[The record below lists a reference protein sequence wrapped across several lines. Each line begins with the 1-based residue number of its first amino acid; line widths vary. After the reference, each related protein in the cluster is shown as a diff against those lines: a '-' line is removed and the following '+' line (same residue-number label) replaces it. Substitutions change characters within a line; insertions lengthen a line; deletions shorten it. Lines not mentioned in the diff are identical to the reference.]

1 MKTMGTDR
9 FFVAA
14 VYTVLAVCTLAVSLP
29 FLYVVLVSF
38 ATKHEVLSRGF
49 FLFPYEWTLN
59 SYQFLFREHNFLKA
73 FQNSLWI
80 TFIGTIINIVL
91 TSLMAYALA
100 KRWLIGR
107 KTINLLVLFTM
118 LFNGGIIPTYL
129 IVNSLHLLDSYWSLW
144 LTAAIAPFHLIVMR
158 SFFQS
163 FPVELEESS
172 RIDGCGEL
180 RLFWNIVVPLS
191 MPAIATF
198 TLFYMVQ
205 NWNTFF
211 NALIYIN
218 DSDKWPLQVY
228 LRQMLIES
236 ADSSMSLDI
245 EGFEYGPPVKMA
257 TVVVTAVPLLVVY
270 PFLQKYFNQGMLL
283 GSVKG

>member
-1 MKTMGTDR
+1 MKTLGSDR
-9 FFVAA
+9 IFVGL
-14 VYTVLAVCTLAVSLP
+14 VYTILTISILVISLP

-49 FLFPYEWTLN
+49 FLFPKEWTLN
-59 SYQFLFREHNFLKA
+59 SYQFLLREHNFLVSFK
-73 FQNSLWI
+73 NSVWI
-80 TFIGTIINIVL
+80 TFIGTTINILL
-91 TSLMAYALA
+91 TSTMAYALS
-100 KRWLIGR
+100 KSWLKGR
-107 KTINLLVLFTM
+107 KGINLLVLFTM

-129 IVNSLHLLDSYWSLW
+129 IVSSLHLVDSYWSIW
-144 LTAAIAPFHLIVMR
+144 LTAGIAPFHLIVMR

-163 FPVELEESS
+163 FPVELDEAS

-180 RLFWNIVVPLS
+180 RLFWRIVVPLS

-218 DSDKWPLQVY
+218 DSGKWPLQVY

-257 TVVVTAVPLLVVY
+257 TVVITAVPLLVVY
-270 PFLQKYFNQGMLL
+270 PFFQKYFNQGMML

>member
-1 MKTMGTDR
+1 MKTVGSDR
-9 FFVAA
+9 IFVGL
-14 VYTVLAVCTLAVSLP
+14 VYTILTISILVISLP

-49 FLFPYEWTLN
+49 FLFPKEWTLN
-59 SYQFLFREHNFLKA
+59 SYQFLLREHNFLVSFK
-73 FQNSLWI
+73 NSVWI
-80 TFIGTIINIVL
+80 TFIGTVINIVL
-91 TSLMAYALA
+91 TSTMAYALS
-100 KRWLIGR
+100 KSWLKGR
-107 KTINLLVLFTM
+107 RSINLLVLFTM

-129 IVNSLHLLDSYWSLW
+129 IVSSLHLVDSYWSIW
-144 LTAAIAPFHLIVMR
+144 LTAGIAPFHLIVMR

-163 FPVELEESS
+163 FPVELDEAS

-180 RLFWNIVVPLS
+180 RLFWRIVVPLS

-218 DSDKWPLQVY
+218 DSGKWPLQVY

-257 TVVVTAVPLLVVY
+257 TVVITAVPLLAVY
-270 PFLQKYFNQGMLL
+270 PFFQKYFNQGMML